1 MKLLSNLLKSPMFV
15 IGMVLFIA
23 TILIALVGPLVY
35 NVNTNQVSGPYA
47 APGTMGTWTDPQS
60 GQIIQPYLLLGSDNM
75 GRDNI
80 SLLIMGLRSSLYV
93 GLLAGVI
100 ATTLGTLIGI
110 YGGFRGGWIDDALN
124 SVTNLFIVIP
134 SFVVLI
140 LISSSLSNGRSLT
153 LIGLIIGMTTWT
165 WSARAVRAQSAALKS
180 RDHISLARMNGDN
193 TLVILV
199 KHILPYLLSYVFM
212 VFILQIASGILS
224 EAAISMIGLG
234 PLDTQSLGVILNDAK
249 SNGALGD
256 GVWWAFF
263 PASIFITLIV
273 FALYLIN
280 TSMEGVF
287 NPRLRK

>member
-1 MKLLSNLLKSPMFV
+1 MFV
-15 IGMVLFIA
+15 IGMVLFLG
-23 TILIALVGPLVY
+23 TILIAVVGPLVY
-35 NVNTNQVSGPYA
+35 PVQMHQVAGSYA
-47 APGTMGTWTDPQS
+47 APGTVGVWVDPGTGASSEIT
-60 GQIIQPYLLLGSDNM
+60 LLLGTDNM
-75 GRDNI
+75 GRDYV

-93 GLLAGVI
+93 GLLAGTI
-100 ATTLGTLIGI
+100 ATALGTLLGV
-110 YGGFRGGWIDDALN
+110 YGGFKGGWIDDALN
-124 SVTNLFIVIP
+124 SITNLFIVIP

-140 LISSSLSNGRSLT
+140 LISASISTGRSLT
-153 LIGLIIGMTTWT
+153 LIGLIIGLTTWT
-165 WSARAVRAQSAALKS
+165 WSARAVRAQSSALKS
-180 RDHISLARMNGDN
+180 RDHISLARMNGDR
-193 TLVILV
+193 TLVILI

-249 SNGALGD
+249 NNGALGD

-273 FALYLIN
+273 FALYLVN

-287 NPRLRK
+287 NPRLRR

>member
-1 MKLLSNLLKSPMFV
+1 MKLLKNLLKSPMFV
-15 IGMVLFIA
+15 FGASLFFG
-23 TILIALVGPLVY
+23 TLLFALLAPLFY
-35 NVNTNQVSGPYA
+35 NVTLERVAEQYA
-47 APGTMGTWTDPQS
+47 APGSGHWLGT
-60 GQIIQPYLLLGSDNM
+60 DNL
-75 GRDNI
+75 GRDYI
-80 SLLIMGLRSSLYV
+80 SLLIKGLRSSLYV
-93 GLLAGVI
+93 GFLAGTI
-100 ATTLGTLIGI
+100 ATSVGTLLGI
-110 YGGFRGGWIDDALN
+110 YGGFKGGWIDDILN
-124 SVTNLFIVIP
+124 MLTNLFIVIP

-140 LISSSLSNGRSLT
+140 LISASFKDGRSLT
-153 LIGLIIGMTTWT
+153 LIGLIIGATTWT
-165 WSARAVRAQSAALKS
+165 WSARAVRAQSSALKS
-180 RDHISLARMNGDN
+180 RDHISLARINGDG
-193 TLVILV
+193 TLAILV

-256 GVWWAFF
+256 GVWWAFI
-263 PASIFITLIV
+263 PSTVLITMIV

>member
-1 MKLLSNLLKSPMFV
+1 MKLLKNLLKSPMFV
-15 IGMVLFIA
+15 IGASLFFG
-23 TILIALVGPLVY
+23 TILVALFAPLFYSVTLDRVGE
-35 NVNTNQVSGPYA
+35 QYA
-47 APGTMGTWTDPQS
+47 APGAGH
-60 GQIIQPYLLLGSDNM
+60 LLGTDNL
-75 GRDNI
+75 GRDYI
-80 SLLIMGLRSSLYV
+80 SLLIMGLRSYLYV
-93 GLLAGVI
+93 GFLAGII
-100 ATTLGTLIGI
+100 ATAVGTLLGI
-110 YGGFRGGWIDDALN
+110 YGGFKGGWIDDLLN
-124 SVTNLFIVIP
+124 MLTNLFIVIP

-140 LISSSLSNGRSLT
+140 LISASFKDGRSLT
-153 LIGLIIGMTTWT
+153 LIGLIIGATTWT
-165 WSARAVRAQSAALKS
+165 WSARAVRAQSSALKS
-180 RDHISLARMNGDN
+180 RDHIWLARINGDG
-193 TLVILV
+193 TLAILV

-256 GVWWAFF
+256 GVWWAFI
-263 PASIFITLIV
+263 PSTVLITMIV